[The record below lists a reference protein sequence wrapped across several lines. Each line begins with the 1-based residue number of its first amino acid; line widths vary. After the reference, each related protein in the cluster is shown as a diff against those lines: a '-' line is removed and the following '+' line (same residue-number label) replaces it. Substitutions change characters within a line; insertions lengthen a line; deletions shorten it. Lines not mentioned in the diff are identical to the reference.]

1 MTNYELVIQ
10 QTQKVYEDKILRHP
24 IFYVVANGLMT
35 RKHYIAYLKETYH
48 LVRHTSKALALVGA
62 NLPDDRRG
70 LRGWFFTQSLDEHNH
85 DLFCVKDLTALGE
98 NPDKVLDGTMMS
110 GAWGL
115 VAQNYYMAAYGNPVA
130 IVGVAT
136 GTEGLGADLATSFA
150 DMIVEK
156 YGIPRN
162 ATTFL
167 RTHGQSDVGHVAEA
181 KRALNEYVTS
191 ESDLRDIVFAREMT
205 LRYYSQLFTDVLS
218 VDPVALPS
226 EIPAVSLS

>member
-1 MTNYELVIQ
+1 MTNYEFVMKE
-10 QTQKVYEDKILRHP
+10 TQNVYNDVILRHP
-24 IFYVVANGLMT
+24 IFYVLSHGLMT
-35 RKHYIAYLKETYH
+35 RRHYVAYLKETYH

-62 NLPDDRRG
+62 NLADDRRD
-70 LRGWFFTQSLDEHNH
+70 LRGWFFAQSLDEHNH
-85 DLFCVKDLTALGE
+85 DLFCVKDLNALGE
-98 NPDKVLDGTMMS
+98 DPSKVLDGQMMP

-115 VAQNYYMAAYGNPVA
+115 VAQNYYMAAYGNPVG

-136 GTEGLGADLATSFA
+136 GTEALGADLATTFA
-150 DMIVEK
+150 QLLVDK

-181 KRALNEYVTS
+181 KRALNDFVHS

-205 LRYYSQLFTDVLS
+205 LRYYGQLFSDVLS
-218 VDPVALPS
+218 VDPVAVPAD
-226 EIPAVSLS
+226 IPPLSLS